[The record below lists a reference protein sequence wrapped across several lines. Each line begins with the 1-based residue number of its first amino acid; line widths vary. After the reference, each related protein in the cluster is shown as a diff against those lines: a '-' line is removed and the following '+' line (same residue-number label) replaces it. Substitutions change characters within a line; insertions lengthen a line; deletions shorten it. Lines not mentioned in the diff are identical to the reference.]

1 MAIVGVAAHGPGP
14 CRMVGAKKVHRC
26 ARVHLRVEPNDDGTN
41 TGKLVRT
48 KSNDVPR
55 NYFVPFYTS
64 SPTPTTSTNRQ
75 SGLRLQR
82 CRSRVSM
89 TGLRRSKS

>member
-1 MAIVGVAAHGPGP
+1 MAIVGVLHMDLDRD
-14 CRMVGAKKVHRC
+14 RMVGAKKVHRF

-55 NYFVPFYTS
+55 NDFMPFYTFKS
-64 SPTPTTSTNRQ
+64 NPDDIYQPTIWLEITT
-75 SGLRLQR
+75 L
-82 CRSRVSM
+82 
-89 TGLRRSKS
+89 